1 MANLFNIVLSSSD
14 DENYE
19 EQEQHRRRKKFKRR
33 INYFEELDD
42 IEFKMRFR
50 LNKQSVLL
58 ILEEIRE
65 KLAFC
70 TNR

>member
-1 MANLFNIVLSSSD
+1 MANLFNLMLSSD
-14 DENYE
+14 DEND
-19 EQEQHRRRKKFKRR
+19 QEHRRRRRKFKQRT
-33 INYFEELDD
+33 NYFDELND

-65 KLAFC
+65 ELEFF

>member
-1 MANLFNIVLSSSD
+1 MANLFNLMLSSD
-14 DENYE
+14 DEND
-19 EQEQHRRRKKFKRR
+19 QEQHRRRRRKFKQRT
-33 INYFEELDD
+33 NYFDELND

-65 KLAFC
+65 KLEFF

>member
-14 DENYE
+14 DENY
-19 EQEQHRRRKKFKRR
+19 QEQHRRRRKFKQR
-33 INYFEELDD
+33 INYFDELDNAD
-42 IEFKMRFR
+42 FKMRFR

-65 KLAFC
+65 ELEFF